1 MIVNIKCLSNKLIKI
16 TKKNLNNKDKSM
28 KLNWY
33 KKILI

>member
-1 MIVNIKCLSNKLIKI
+1 MIVNLKYLSNKLNKI
-16 TKKNLNNKDKSM
+16 TKKNLNNRDKSM